1 MGMFSKKTTLELGV
15 SGMTCGNCE
24 AKVTRALLEIRGVKK
39 VVASSSESRITVM
52 VKGVSENKITEVIRS
67 SGFVVNP

>member
-1 MGMFSKKTTLELGV
+1 MGMFSKKTTLEFGV

-52 VKGVSENKITEVIRS
+52 AKESQKIRLQRLSEVAALW
-67 SGFVVNP
+67 